1 MFYWPNNLC
10 IRFSVFRRNPSLTPN
25 NEAGGN
31 SSSSIAAPTTP
42 ATGDDVSPPPKKRL
56 LSRNIFNKTKTPA
69 GSPNNSTSHPA
80 VNHKSSTS
88 TASQAAGFSEIRTNK
103 RGLQQPTAT
112 GTKTA
117 ANASVSTA
125 AAAAATTI
133 ASRTSSSSS
142 VHTLFATDFF
152 NNVSTGYNVLMN
164 TFQYLK
170 VQELLRAACV
180 CRMWNQAAQNSLLW
194 RTVRM
199 KNSQV
204 NDWSGL
210 VSTLQRNGTRHL
222 DLRKMPMPA
231 VASGN
236 ADAAWEPFS
245 EHIGRHAELEAID
258 LCRVPTQVVE
268 RLFESNTALRII
280 NSVSIKD
287 GELSLLAI
295 ERLQQLQEL
304 RLKPLNSMHIDTLQ
318 PLQTLHNMRHL
329 SLTSIKDIGH
339 IGIAALGNLVQLETL
354 ELGECHDLAA
364 GFGSDVLLR
373 LTRLQRLRLERGTDC
388 CTFEILDAVAQ
399 LPALAQLE
407 LVNFDIKPAFDVHL
421 QRCTNVK
428 RLLVIPT
435 YISQSATTNHMILNA
450 LLNLADNLEQLTWVV
465 TLELLRVTELYVDQC
480 DGKRRD
486 RKLSEDKIPVL
497 KPVPGMT
504 EKELASGQKTVAD
517 VPQVEILPLEKVEKI
532 LAQHM
537 PDTKFAIIK
546 LPYHATWRQ
555 SMTDNQ

>member
-1 MFYWPNNLC
+1 MVPSITHAFH
-10 IRFSVFRRNPSLTPN
+10 SVSYRRNSSSTPN
-25 NEAGGN
+25 NAVGSN
-31 SSSSIAAPTTP
+31 SNSAAVATAPTT
-42 ATGDDVSPPPKKRL
+42 GDDATPPLKKRL
-56 LSRNIFNKTKTPA
+56 LSRRVSNKAKTPSR
-69 GSPNNSTSHPA
+69 SPNNSSNATTH
-80 VNHKSSTS
+80 HKSSTPAATSS
-88 TASQAAGFSEIRTNK
+88 TGRTESRHIR
-103 RGLQQPTAT
+103 RGQQPVESTSGDVRRASDT
-112 GTKTA
+112 
-117 ANASVSTA
+117 NAGA
-125 AAAAATTI
+125 
-133 ASRTSSSSS
+133 SSSS

-152 NNVSTGYNVLMN
+152 NNVSTGYNVLMH

-180 CRMWNQAAQNSLLW
+180 CRMWNQAAQNSRLW

-245 EHIGRHAELEAID
+245 ENIGRHAGLEAID
-258 LCRVPTQVVE
+258 LCRLPARVVE
-268 RLFESNTALRII
+268 RLFESNAALRIV
-280 NSVSIKD
+280 NAVSIKD
-287 GELSLLAI
+287 EQLRLADI
-295 ERLQQLQEL
+295 GKLQQLQEL
-304 RLKPLNSMHIDTLQ
+304 RLKSLNSMHIDSLQ
-318 PLQTLHNMRHL
+318 PLQTLTHLRHL
-329 SLTSIKDIGH
+329 SLTSVKEMAGK
-339 IGIAALGNLVQLETL
+339 GVSVLGNLLELETL
-354 ELGECHDLAA
+354 ELGECNELAA
-364 GFGSDVLLR
+364 GFGTGMLLR
-373 LTRLQRLRLERGTDC
+373 LKRLQRLRLERGVDC

-399 LPALAQLE
+399 MPALTQLE
-407 LVNFDIKPAFDVHL
+407 LVNFDIKPEFDAHL
-421 QRCTNVK
+421 QRCKNVR

-450 LLNLADNLEQLTWVV
+450 LLQLADNLEQLTWVV

-497 KPVPGMT
+497 KPVPGMAET
-504 EKELASGQKTVAD
+504 ELAGGQKAVSD

-537 PDTKFAIIK
+537 PSTKFAIIK

-555 SMTDNQ
+555 CMTDNM